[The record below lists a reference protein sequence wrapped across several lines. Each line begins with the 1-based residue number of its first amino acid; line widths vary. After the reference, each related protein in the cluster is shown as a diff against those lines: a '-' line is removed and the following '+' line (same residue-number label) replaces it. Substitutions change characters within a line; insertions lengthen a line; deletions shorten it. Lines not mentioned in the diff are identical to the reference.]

1 MRTFSVF
8 STILVIALAGC
19 GPKTKTGQHPTFP
32 VTGKVLL
39 NGTPLEGATVTFHP
53 TGKSVGASGTTN
65 ATGEFRLTTYEQND
79 GAVVGSFKVT
89 VKKTEE
95 AGKAKEIAPGV
106 LDPNGAVTA
115 AKSLVPAKYTTP
127 EQTDLT
133 ANVTEA
139 GPNQFTFELK
149 K

>member
-1 MRTFSVF
+1 MRIVAMISVL
-8 STILVIALAGC
+8 ILGACVGC
-19 GPKTKTGQHPTFP
+19 GSNPKAGQQPTHP

-79 GAVVGSFKVT
+79 GAVAGTFKVT
-89 VKKTEE
+89 VKKMESE
-95 AGKAKEIAPGV
+95 GKAKEIAPGV

-133 ANVTEA
+133 ANVTDA
-139 GPNQFTFELK
+139 GPNQFTLELK